1 MLFRVLFL
9 SKSFM
14 PVYFMYWDCI
24 PGVRIFR
31 IIIINVETTIE
42 KKNTYKFNKKCIY
55 NLILRLQYVLEIL

>member
-1 MLFRVLFL
+1 MLFRCLFS

-31 IIIINVETTIE
+31 IIIINVKTAIE
-42 KKNTYKFNKKCIY
+42 KNTYKLNNKCIY
-55 NLILRLQYVLEIL
+55 NLILRLQDVLEIL